1 MSLSDNNTIKTMLS
15 DREISLVLQKF
26 PKFELS
32 YENITHK
39 KVHNANVILA
49 IPEGN
54 HFFTWFTSYNNEN
67 KCFALEIDDNNKIKS
82 IKKINT
88 SFMDCLCLALGT
100 IFYGTMFKYNDI
112 SCFSIE
118 DIYYYKGQNYIYT
131 PYSNKLQLLKAIFTN
146 EISQSLLNNRFTVF
160 GMPLIYSDFN
170 LLLTD
175 IQKLPYKI
183 SQLKFRFFEKN
194 NARKIMTM
202 NYYNQIDKKTEQIDK
217 KTEQIDKKTEKID
230 KKPEQIDKKTEQ
242 IDKKTLIK
250 KTVQRDTYQR
260 DKNKKTAIF
269 KIMAGT
275 EPDIYNLFI
284 TKNGNEEY
292 YDIAI
297 IPDYKTSVMM
307 NSLFRNIKENINLDA
322 IEESDDETDFEDGR
336 EDKYTY
342 LDRSFN
348 IKCEFNYK
356 FKRWVPISLV
366 G

>member
-1 MSLSDNNTIKTMLS
+1 MSLSDTTTLS
-15 DREISLVLQKF
+15 DTEISLVLQKF

-54 HFFTWFTSYNNEN
+54 RFFTWFTSYNHEN
-67 KCFALEIDDNNKIKS
+67 ICFALEIDDNNKIKS

-183 SQLKFRFFEKN
+183 AQLKFRFFEKN

-202 NYYNQIDKKTEQIDK
+202 NYYNQTKNTEQIDK
-217 KTEQIDKKTEKID
+217 KIVQKDTS
-230 KKPEQIDKKTEQ
+230 
-242 IDKKTLIK
+242 
-250 KTVQRDTYQR
+250 QRDTYQNQR

-356 FKRWVPISLV
+356 FKRWIPISLADK
-366 G
+366 

>member
-1 MSLSDNNTIKTMLS
+1 MSLSDTTTLS
-15 DREISLVLQKF
+15 DTEISLVLQKF

-32 YENITHK
+32 YENITPK

-49 IPEGN
+49 IPEGKR
-54 HFFTWFTSYNNEN
+54 FFTWFTSYNHEN
-67 KCFALEIDDNNKIKS
+67 ICFSLEIDDNNKIKN
-82 IKKINT
+82 IKKLNT
-88 SFMDCLCLALGT
+88 SFMDCLLGT

-131 PYSNKLQLLKAIFTN
+131 PYSNKLQLLKDIFTN

-175 IQKLPYKI
+175 IQNLPYKI

-194 NARKIMTM
+194 NSRKIMTM
-202 NYYNQIDKKTEQIDK
+202 NYYNQTKNTEQIDK
-217 KTEQIDKKTEKID
+217 KI
-230 KKPEQIDKKTEQ
+230 
-242 IDKKTLIK
+242 
-250 KTVQRDTYQR
+250 VQRDRDTYQKDTYQNQR

-307 NSLFRNIKENINLDA
+307 NSLFRNIKENINLDF

-356 FKRWVPISLV
+356 FKRWIPISLADK
-366 G
+366 

>member
-1 MSLSDNNTIKTMLS
+1 MSLSDTTTLS
-15 DREISLVLQKF
+15 DTEISLVLQKF

-49 IPEGN
+49 IPEGKR
-54 HFFTWFTSYNNEN
+54 FFTWFTFYNHEN
-67 KCFALEIDDNNKIKS
+67 ICFSLEIDDNNKIKN
-82 IKKINT
+82 IKKLNT
-88 SFMDCLCLALGT
+88 SFMDCLLGT

-118 DIYYYKGQNYIYT
+118 DIYYYKGQNYIHT

-175 IQKLPYKI
+175 IQNLPYKI

-194 NARKIMTM
+194 NSRKIMTM
-202 NYYNQIDKKTEQIDK
+202 NYYNQTKNTEQIDK
-217 KTEQIDKKTEKID
+217 KI
-230 KKPEQIDKKTEQ
+230 
-242 IDKKTLIK
+242 
-250 KTVQRDTYQR
+250 VQRDRDTYQNQR

-284 TKNGNEEY
+284 TKNGNEVY

-356 FKRWVPISLV
+356 FKRWIPISLADK
-366 G
+366 

>member
-1 MSLSDNNTIKTMLS
+1 MSLSDTTTLS

-67 KCFALEIDDNNKIKS
+67 ICFALEIDDNNKIKN
-82 IKKINT
+82 IKKLNT
-88 SFMDCLCLALGT
+88 SFMDCLSLGIGT

-118 DIYYYKGQNYIYT
+118 DIYYYKGQNYIHM

-183 SQLKFRFFEKN
+183 DKIKFRFFEKN
-194 NARKIMTM
+194 NSRKIMTM
-202 NYYNQIDKKTEQIDK
+202 NYYNQIDKNTVIK
-217 KTEQIDKKTEKID
+217 KTEQIN
-230 KKPEQIDKKTEQ
+230 
-242 IDKKTLIK
+242 K
-250 KTVQRDTYQR
+250 KTVQIDTYKR

-284 TKNGNEEY
+284 IKNGNEEY
-292 YDIAI
+292 
-297 IPDYKTSVMM
+297 
-307 NSLFRNIKENINLDA
+307 
-322 IEESDDETDFEDGR
+322 
-336 EDKYTY
+336 
-342 LDRSFN
+342 
-348 IKCEFNYK
+348 
-356 FKRWVPISLV
+356 
-366 G
+366 

>member
-1 MSLSDNNTIKTMLS
+1 MSLSDTTTLS
-15 DREISLVLQKF
+15 DTEISLVLQKF

-49 IPEGN
+49 IPEGKR
-54 HFFTWFTSYNNEN
+54 FFTWFTSYNHEN
-67 KCFALEIDDNNKIKS
+67 ICFSLEIDDNNKIKN
-82 IKKINT
+82 IKKLNT
-88 SFMDCLCLALGT
+88 SFMDCLLGT

-131 PYSNKLQLLKAIFTN
+131 PYSNKLQLLKDIFTN
-146 EISQSLLNNRFTVF
+146 EISQSLLNNIFNVF
-160 GMPLIYSDFN
+160 GMPLIYRDFN
-170 LLLTD
+170 LFLTD
-175 IQKLPYKI
+175 IQNLPYKI

-194 NARKIMTM
+194 NSRKIMTM
-202 NYYNQIDKKTEQIDK
+202 NYYNQTKNTEQIDK
-217 KTEQIDKKTEKID
+217 KI
-230 KKPEQIDKKTEQ
+230 
-242 IDKKTLIK
+242 
-250 KTVQRDTYQR
+250 VQRDRDTYQKDTYQNQR

-307 NSLFRNIKENINLDA
+307 NSLFRNIKENINLDF

-342 LDRSFN
+342 LD
-348 IKCEFNYK
+348 K
-356 FKRWVPISLV
+356 FKRWIPISLADK
-366 G
+366 

>member
-54 HFFTWFTSYNNEN
+54 RFFAWFTSYNNEN
-67 KCFALEIDDNNKIKS
+67 ICFALEIDDNNKIKS

-118 DIYYYKGQNYIYT
+118 DIYYYKGQNYIHT
-131 PYSNKLQLLKAIFTN
+131 PYSNKLQLLKTIFTN

-160 GMPLIYSDFN
+160 GMPLMYSAFN
-170 LLLTD
+170 LLLPD

-194 NARKIMTM
+194 NVRKIMTM
-202 NYYNQIDKKTEQIDK
+202 NYYNKIDTYQIDKKTEQIDK
-217 KTEQIDKKTEKID
+217 KI
-230 KKPEQIDKKTEQ
+230 
-242 IDKKTLIK
+242 
-250 KTVQRDTYQR
+250 VQRDSYQR

-284 TKNGNEEY
+284 TKNGTEEY

>member
-1 MSLSDNNTIKTMLS
+1 MSLSDTTTLS
-15 DREISLVLQKF
+15 DTEISLVLQKF

-49 IPEGN
+49 IPEGKR
-54 HFFTWFTSYNNEN
+54 FFTWFTSYNHEN
-67 KCFALEIDDNNKIKS
+67 ICFSLEIDDNNKIKN
-82 IKKINT
+82 IKKLNT
-88 SFMDCLCLALGT
+88 SFMDCLLGT

-118 DIYYYKGQNYIYT
+118 DIYYYKGQNYIHT

-175 IQKLPYKI
+175 IQNLPYKI

-194 NARKIMTM
+194 NSRKIMTM
-202 NYYNQIDKKTEQIDK
+202 NYYNQTKNTEQIDK
-217 KTEQIDKKTEKID
+217 KI
-230 KKPEQIDKKTEQ
+230 
-242 IDKKTLIK
+242 
-250 KTVQRDTYQR
+250 VQKDTYQNQR

-284 TKNGNEEY
+284 TKSGNEEY

-307 NSLFRNIKENINLDA
+307 NSLFRNIKENINLDF

-356 FKRWVPISLV
+356 FKRWIPISLADK
-366 G
+366 

>member
-1 MSLSDNNTIKTMLS
+1 MSLSDTTTLS
-15 DREISLVLQKF
+15 DTEISLVLQKF

-54 HFFTWFTSYNNEN
+54 RFFTWFTSYNNEN
-67 KCFALEIDDNNKIKS
+67 ICFALEIDDNNKIKS
-82 IKKINT
+82 IKKLNT
-88 SFMDCLCLALGT
+88 SFMDCLCLAQGT

-118 DIYYYKGQNYIYT
+118 DIYYYKGQNYIHT
-131 PYSNKLQLLKAIFTN
+131 SYSNKLQLLKAIFTN

-194 NARKIMTM
+194 NSRKIMTM
-202 NYYNQIDKKTEQIDK
+202 NYYNQTKNTEQIDK
-217 KTEQIDKKTEKID
+217 KI
-230 KKPEQIDKKTEQ
+230 
-242 IDKKTLIK
+242 
-250 KTVQRDTYQR
+250 VQKDTYQKDTYQNQR

-356 FKRWVPISLV
+356 FKRWIPISLADK
-366 G
+366 

>member
-1 MSLSDNNTIKTMLS
+1 MSLSDTTTLL
-15 DREISLVLQKF
+15 DTEISLVLQKF

-54 HFFTWFTSYNNEN
+54 RFFTWFTSYNHEN
-67 KCFALEIDDNNKIKS
+67 ICFSLEIDDNNKIKN
-82 IKKINT
+82 IKKLNT
-88 SFMDCLCLALGT
+88 SFMDCLLGT

-112 SCFSIE
+112 SCFSVE
-118 DIYYYKGQNYIYT
+118 DIYYYKGQNYIHV

-175 IQKLPYKI
+175 IQNLPYKI

-194 NARKIMTM
+194 NSRKIMTM
-202 NYYNQIDKKTEQIDK
+202 NYYNQTKNTEQIDK
-217 KTEQIDKKTEKID
+217 KI
-230 KKPEQIDKKTEQ
+230 
-242 IDKKTLIK
+242 
-250 KTVQRDTYQR
+250 VQRDTYQNQR

-356 FKRWVPISLV
+356 FKRWIPISLADK
-366 G
+366 

>member
-1 MSLSDNNTIKTMLS
+1 MSLSDTTTLS
-15 DREISLVLQKF
+15 DTEISLVLQKF

-49 IPEGN
+49 IPEGKR
-54 HFFTWFTSYNNEN
+54 FFTWFTSYNHEN
-67 KCFALEIDDNNKIKS
+67 ICFSLEIDDNNKIKN
-82 IKKINT
+82 IKKLNT
-88 SFMDCLCLALGT
+88 SFMDCLLGT

-131 PYSNKLQLLKAIFTN
+131 PYSNKLQLLKDIFTN

-175 IQKLPYKI
+175 IQNLPYKI

-194 NARKIMTM
+194 NSRKIMTM
-202 NYYNQIDKKTEQIDK
+202 NYYNQTKNTEQIDK
-217 KTEQIDKKTEKID
+217 KI
-230 KKPEQIDKKTEQ
+230 
-242 IDKKTLIK
+242 
-250 KTVQRDTYQR
+250 VQKDTYQNQR

-284 TKNGNEEY
+284 TKSGNEEY

-307 NSLFRNIKENINLDA
+307 NSLFRNIKENINLDF

-356 FKRWVPISLV
+356 FKRWIPISLADK
-366 G
+366 

>member
-1 MSLSDNNTIKTMLS
+1 MSLSDTTTLS
-15 DREISLVLQKF
+15 DTEISLVLQKF

-49 IPEGN
+49 IPEGKR
-54 HFFTWFTSYNNEN
+54 FFTWFTSYNHEN
-67 KCFALEIDDNNKIKS
+67 ICFSLEIDDNNKIKN
-82 IKKINT
+82 IKKLNT
-88 SFMDCLCLALGT
+88 SFMDCLLGT

-118 DIYYYKGQNYIYT
+118 DIYYYKGQNYIHT

-175 IQKLPYKI
+175 IQNLPYKI

-194 NARKIMTM
+194 NSRKIMTM
-202 NYYNQIDKKTEQIDK
+202 NYYNQTKNTEQIDK
-217 KTEQIDKKTEKID
+217 KI
-230 KKPEQIDKKTEQ
+230 
-242 IDKKTLIK
+242 
-250 KTVQRDTYQR
+250 VQKDTYQNQR

-322 IEESDDETDFEDGR
+322 IEESDDESDFEDGR

-356 FKRWVPISLV
+356 FKRWIPISLADK
-366 G
+366 

>member
-1 MSLSDNNTIKTMLS
+1 
-15 DREISLVLQKF
+15 
-26 PKFELS
+26 
-32 YENITHK
+32 
-39 KVHNANVILA
+39 
-49 IPEGN
+49 
-54 HFFTWFTSYNNEN
+54 
-67 KCFALEIDDNNKIKS
+67 
-82 IKKINT
+82 
-88 SFMDCLCLALGT
+88 
-100 IFYGTMFKYNDI
+100 MFKYNDI

-118 DIYYYKGQNYIYT
+118 DIYYYKGQNYIHT
-131 PYSNKLQLLKAIFTN
+131 PYSNKLQLLNAIFTN

-160 GMPLIYSDFN
+160 GMPLVYSDFN
-170 LLLTD
+170 LLLTG
-175 IQKLPYKI
+175 IQNLPYKI

-194 NARKIMTM
+194 NSRKIMTM
-202 NYYNQIDKKTEQIDK
+202 NYYNQTKNTE
-217 KTEQIDKKTEKID
+217 
-230 KKPEQIDKKTEQ
+230 
-242 IDKKTLIK
+242 
-250 KTVQRDTYQR
+250 QR

-342 LDRSFN
+342 LDRSCN

-356 FKRWVPISLV
+356 FKRWIPISLADK
-366 G
+366 

>member
-1 MSLSDNNTIKTMLS
+1 MSLSDTTTLS
-15 DREISLVLQKF
+15 DTEISLVLQKF

-49 IPEGN
+49 IPEGKR
-54 HFFTWFTSYNNEN
+54 FFTWFTSYNHEN
-67 KCFALEIDDNNKIKS
+67 ICFSLEIDDNNKIKN
-82 IKKINT
+82 IKKLNT
-88 SFMDCLCLALGT
+88 SFMDCLLGT

-118 DIYYYKGQNYIYT
+118 DIYYYKGQNYIHT
-131 PYSNKLQLLKAIFTN
+131 PYSNKLQLLNAIFTN

-175 IQKLPYKI
+175 IQNLPYKI

-194 NARKIMTM
+194 NSRKIMTM
-202 NYYNQIDKKTEQIDK
+202 NYYNQTKNTEQIDK
-217 KTEQIDKKTEKID
+217 KI
-230 KKPEQIDKKTEQ
+230 
-242 IDKKTLIK
+242 
-250 KTVQRDTYQR
+250 VQRDRDTYQNQR

-356 FKRWVPISLV
+356 FKRWIPISLADK
-366 G
+366 

>member
-1 MSLSDNNTIKTMLS
+1 MSLSDTTTLS
-15 DREISLVLQKF
+15 DTEISLVLQKF

-49 IPEGN
+49 IPEGKR
-54 HFFTWFTSYNNEN
+54 FFTWFTSYNHEN
-67 KCFALEIDDNNKIKS
+67 ICFSLEIDDNNKIKN
-82 IKKINT
+82 IKKLNT
-88 SFMDCLCLALGT
+88 SFMDCLLGT

-118 DIYYYKGQNYIYT
+118 DIYYYKGQNYIHT
-131 PYSNKLQLLKAIFTN
+131 PYSNKLQLLKDIFTN

-175 IQKLPYKI
+175 IQNLPYKI

-194 NARKIMTM
+194 NSRKIMTM
-202 NYYNQIDKKTEQIDK
+202 NYYNQTKNTEQIDK
-217 KTEQIDKKTEKID
+217 KI
-230 KKPEQIDKKTEQ
+230 
-242 IDKKTLIK
+242 
-250 KTVQRDTYQR
+250 VQKDRDTYQKDTYQNQR

-356 FKRWVPISLV
+356 FKRWIPISLADK
-366 G
+366 

>member
-1 MSLSDNNTIKTMLS
+1 MSLSDTTTLS
-15 DREISLVLQKF
+15 DTEISLVLQKF

-49 IPEGN
+49 IPEGKR
-54 HFFTWFTSYNNEN
+54 FFTWFTSYNHEN
-67 KCFALEIDDNNKIKS
+67 ICFSLEIDDNNKIKN
-82 IKKINT
+82 IKKLNT
-88 SFMDCLCLALGT
+88 SFMDCLLGT

-118 DIYYYKGQNYIYT
+118 DIYYYKGQNYIHT

-194 NARKIMTM
+194 NSRKIMTM
-202 NYYNQIDKKTEQIDK
+202 NYYNQTKNTEQIDK
-217 KTEQIDKKTEKID
+217 KI
-230 KKPEQIDKKTEQ
+230 
-242 IDKKTLIK
+242 
-250 KTVQRDTYQR
+250 VQKDTYQKDTYQNQR

-307 NSLFRNIKENINLDA
+307 NSLFRNIKENINLDF

-356 FKRWVPISLV
+356 FKRWIPISLADK
-366 G
+366 

>member
-1 MSLSDNNTIKTMLS
+1 MSLSDTTTLS
-15 DREISLVLQKF
+15 DTEISLVLQKF

-49 IPEGN
+49 IPEGKR
-54 HFFTWFTSYNNEN
+54 FFTWFTSYNHEN
-67 KCFALEIDDNNKIKS
+67 ICFSLEIDDNNKIKN
-82 IKKINT
+82 IKKLNT
-88 SFMDCLCLALGT
+88 SFMDCLLGT
-100 IFYGTMFKYNDI
+100 IFYGIMFKYNDI

-118 DIYYYKGQNYIYT
+118 DIYYYKGQNYIHT

-160 GMPLIYSDFN
+160 GMPLVYSDFK

-175 IQKLPYKI
+175 IQNLPYKI

-194 NARKIMTM
+194 NSRKIMTM

-217 KTEQIDKKTEKID
+217 KIVQKDTYQRDTSQRD
-230 KKPEQIDKKTEQ
+230 TS
-242 IDKKTLIK
+242 
-250 KTVQRDTYQR
+250 QRDTYQNQR

-356 FKRWVPISLV
+356 FKRWIPISLADK
-366 G
+366 

>member
-1 MSLSDNNTIKTMLS
+1 MSLSDTTTLS
-15 DREISLVLQKF
+15 DTEISLVLQKF

-67 KCFALEIDDNNKIKS
+67 ICFALEIDDNNKIKS
-82 IKKINT
+82 IKKLNT
-88 SFMDCLCLALGT
+88 SFVDCLALGLGT

-175 IQKLPYKI
+175 IQNLPYKI

-194 NARKIMTM
+194 NSRKIMTM
-202 NYYNQIDKKTEQIDK
+202 NYYNQTKNTEQIDK
-217 KTEQIDKKTEKID
+217 KI
-230 KKPEQIDKKTEQ
+230 
-242 IDKKTLIK
+242 
-250 KTVQRDTYQR
+250 VQRDRDTYQKDTYQNQR

-307 NSLFRNIKENINLDA
+307 NSLFRNIKENINLDF

-356 FKRWVPISLV
+356 FKRWIPISLADK
-366 G
+366 

>member
-1 MSLSDNNTIKTMLS
+1 MSLSDTTTLS
-15 DREISLVLQKF
+15 DTEISLVLQKF

-49 IPEGN
+49 IPEGKR
-54 HFFTWFTSYNNEN
+54 FFTWFTSYNHEN
-67 KCFALEIDDNNKIKS
+67 ICFSLEIDDNNKIKN
-82 IKKINT
+82 IKKLNT
-88 SFMDCLCLALGT
+88 SFMDCLLGT

-131 PYSNKLQLLKAIFTN
+131 PYSNKLQLLKDIFTN

-175 IQKLPYKI
+175 IQNLPYKI

-194 NARKIMTM
+194 NSRKIMTM
-202 NYYNQIDKKTEQIDK
+202 NYYNQTKNTEQIDK
-217 KTEQIDKKTEKID
+217 KI
-230 KKPEQIDKKTEQ
+230 
-242 IDKKTLIK
+242 
-250 KTVQRDTYQR
+250 VQRDRDTYQKDTYQNQR

-307 NSLFRNIKENINLDA
+307 NSLFRNIKENINLDF

-356 FKRWVPISLV
+356 FKRWIPISLADK
-366 G
+366 

>member
-1 MSLSDNNTIKTMLS
+1 MSLSDTTTLS
-15 DREISLVLQKF
+15 DTEISLVLQKF

-49 IPEGN
+49 IPEGKR
-54 HFFTWFTSYNNEN
+54 FFTWFTSYNHEN
-67 KCFALEIDDNNKIKS
+67 ICFSLEIDDNNKIKN
-82 IKKINT
+82 IKKLNT
-88 SFMDCLCLALGT
+88 SFMDCLLGT

-131 PYSNKLQLLKAIFTN
+131 PYSNKLQLLKDIFTN

-175 IQKLPYKI
+175 IQNLPYKI

-194 NARKIMTM
+194 NSRKIMTM
-202 NYYNQIDKKTEQIDK
+202 NYYNQIDTYQRDKKIVQIDS
-217 KTEQIDKKTEKID
+217 
-230 KKPEQIDKKTEQ
+230 
-242 IDKKTLIK
+242 
-250 KTVQRDTYQR
+250 YQR

-307 NSLFRNIKENINLDA
+307 NSLFRNIKENINLDF

-356 FKRWVPISLV
+356 FKRWIPISLADK
-366 G
+366 

>member
-1 MSLSDNNTIKTMLS
+1 MSLSDTTTLS
-15 DREISLVLQKF
+15 DTEISLVLQKF

-49 IPEGN
+49 IPEGKR
-54 HFFTWFTSYNNEN
+54 FFTWFTSYNHEN
-67 KCFALEIDDNNKIKS
+67 ICFSLEIDDNNKIKN
-82 IKKINT
+82 IKKLNT
-88 SFMDCLCLALGT
+88 SFMDCLLGT

-118 DIYYYKGQNYIYT
+118 DIYYYKGQNYIHT

-175 IQKLPYKI
+175 IQNLPYKI

-194 NARKIMTM
+194 NSRKIMTM
-202 NYYNQIDKKTEQIDK
+202 NYYNQTKNTEQIDK
-217 KTEQIDKKTEKID
+217 KI
-230 KKPEQIDKKTEQ
+230 
-242 IDKKTLIK
+242 
-250 KTVQRDTYQR
+250 VQKDTYQNQR

-356 FKRWVPISLV
+356 FKRWIPISLADK
-366 G
+366 

>member
-1 MSLSDNNTIKTMLS
+1 MSLSDTTTLS
-15 DREISLVLQKF
+15 DTEISLVLQKF

-49 IPEGN
+49 IPEGKR
-54 HFFTWFTSYNNEN
+54 FFTWFTSYNHEN
-67 KCFALEIDDNNKIKS
+67 ICFSLEIDDNNKIKN
-82 IKKINT
+82 IKKLNT
-88 SFMDCLCLALGT
+88 SFMDCLLGT

-131 PYSNKLQLLKAIFTN
+131 PYSNKLQLLKDIFTN

-175 IQKLPYKI
+175 IQNLPYKI
-183 SQLKFRFFEKN
+183 SQLKFRLFEKN
-194 NARKIMTM
+194 NSRKIMTM
-202 NYYNQIDKKTEQIDK
+202 NYYNQTKNTEQIDK
-217 KTEQIDKKTEKID
+217 KI
-230 KKPEQIDKKTEQ
+230 
-242 IDKKTLIK
+242 
-250 KTVQRDTYQR
+250 VQRDRDTYQKDTYQNQR

-307 NSLFRNIKENINLDA
+307 NSLFRNIKENINLDF

-356 FKRWVPISLV
+356 FKRWIPISLADK
-366 G
+366 

>member
-1 MSLSDNNTIKTMLS
+1 MSLS

-32 YENITHK
+32 YEIITHK

-49 IPEGN
+49 IPEGKR
-54 HFFTWFTSYNNEN
+54 FFTWFTSYNHEN
-67 KCFALEIDDNNKIKS
+67 ICFSLEIDDNNKIKN
-82 IKKINT
+82 IKKLNT
-88 SFMDCLCLALGT
+88 SFMDCLLGT

-118 DIYYYKGQNYIYT
+118 DIYYYKGQNYIHT
-131 PYSNKLQLLKAIFTN
+131 PYSNKLQLLNAIFTN

-175 IQKLPYKI
+175 IQNLPYKI

-194 NARKIMTM
+194 NSRKIMTM
-202 NYYNQIDKKTEQIDK
+202 NYYNQTKNTEQIDK
-217 KTEQIDKKTEKID
+217 KI
-230 KKPEQIDKKTEQ
+230 
-242 IDKKTLIK
+242 
-250 KTVQRDTYQR
+250 VQKDRDTYQNQR

-307 NSLFRNIKENINLDA
+307 NSLFRNIKENINLDF

-356 FKRWVPISLV
+356 FKRWIPISLADK
-366 G
+366 

>member
-1 MSLSDNNTIKTMLS
+1 MSLSDTTTLS
-15 DREISLVLQKF
+15 DTEISLVLQKF

-49 IPEGN
+49 IPEGKR
-54 HFFTWFTSYNNEN
+54 FFTWFTSYNHEN
-67 KCFALEIDDNNKIKS
+67 ICFSLEIDDNNKIKN
-82 IKKINT
+82 IKKLNT
-88 SFMDCLCLALGT
+88 SFMDCLLGT

-118 DIYYYKGQNYIYT
+118 DIYYYKGQNYIHT

-175 IQKLPYKI
+175 IQNLPYKI

-194 NARKIMTM
+194 NSRKIMTM
-202 NYYNQIDKKTEQIDK
+202 NYYNQTKNTEQIDK
-217 KTEQIDKKTEKID
+217 KI
-230 KKPEQIDKKTEQ
+230 
-242 IDKKTLIK
+242 
-250 KTVQRDTYQR
+250 VQKDTYQKDTYQNQR

-307 NSLFRNIKENINLDA
+307 NSLFRNIKENINLDF

-356 FKRWVPISLV
+356 FKRWIPISLADK
-366 G
+366 

>member
-1 MSLSDNNTIKTMLS
+1 MSLSDNNTVKTTLS

-49 IPEGN
+49 IPEGKR
-54 HFFTWFTSYNNEN
+54 FFTWFTSYNHEN
-67 KCFALEIDDNNKIKS
+67 ICFSLEIDDNNKIKN
-82 IKKINT
+82 IKKLNT
-88 SFMDCLCLALGT
+88 SFMDCLLGT

-118 DIYYYKGQNYIYT
+118 DIYYYKGQNYIHT

-170 LLLTD
+170 LLLTG

-183 SQLKFRFFEKN
+183 AQIKFRFFEKN
-194 NARKIMTM
+194 NSRKIMTM
-202 NYYNQIDKKTEQIDK
+202 NYYNQIDTYQRDKKIVQIDS
-217 KTEQIDKKTEKID
+217 
-230 KKPEQIDKKTEQ
+230 
-242 IDKKTLIK
+242 
-250 KTVQRDTYQR
+250 YQR

-356 FKRWVPISLV
+356 FKRWIPISLADK
-366 G
+366 

>member
-1 MSLSDNNTIKTMLS
+1 MSLSDTTTLS
-15 DREISLVLQKF
+15 DTEISLVLQKF

-49 IPEGN
+49 IPEGKR
-54 HFFTWFTSYNNEN
+54 FFTWFTSYNHEN
-67 KCFALEIDDNNKIKS
+67 ICFSLEIDDNNKIKN
-82 IKKINT
+82 IKKLNT
-88 SFMDCLCLALGT
+88 SFMDCLLGT

-118 DIYYYKGQNYIYT
+118 DIYYYKGQNYIHT

-175 IQKLPYKI
+175 IQNLPYKI

-194 NARKIMTM
+194 NSRKIMTM
-202 NYYNQIDKKTEQIDK
+202 NYYNQTKNTEQIDK
-217 KTEQIDKKTEKID
+217 KI
-230 KKPEQIDKKTEQ
+230 
-242 IDKKTLIK
+242 
-250 KTVQRDTYQR
+250 VQRDRDTYQNQR

-356 FKRWVPISLV
+356 FKRWIPISLADK
-366 G
+366 

>member
-1 MSLSDNNTIKTMLS
+1 M
-15 DREISLVLQKF
+15 VLQKF

-49 IPEGN
+49 IPEGKR
-54 HFFTWFTSYNNEN
+54 FFTWFTSYNHEN
-67 KCFALEIDDNNKIKS
+67 ICFSLEIDDNNKIKN
-82 IKKINT
+82 IKKLNT
-88 SFMDCLCLALGT
+88 SFMDCLLGT

-131 PYSNKLQLLKAIFTN
+131 PYSNKLQLLKDIFTN

-175 IQKLPYKI
+175 IQNLPYKI

-194 NARKIMTM
+194 NSRKIMTM
-202 NYYNQIDKKTEQIDK
+202 NYYNQTKNTEQIDK
-217 KTEQIDKKTEKID
+217 KI
-230 KKPEQIDKKTEQ
+230 
-242 IDKKTLIK
+242 
-250 KTVQRDTYQR
+250 VQRDRDTYQKDTYQNQR

-307 NSLFRNIKENINLDA
+307 NSLFRNIKENINLDF

-356 FKRWVPISLV
+356 FKRWIPISLADK
-366 G
+366 

>member
-1 MSLSDNNTIKTMLS
+1 MSLSDKDTIMLS
-15 DREISLVLQKF
+15 DKEISLVLQKF

-49 IPEGN
+49 IPEGT

-67 KCFALEIDDNNKIKS
+67 ICFALEINDNNKIKN
-82 IKKINT
+82 IKKLNT
-88 SFMDCLCLALGT
+88 SFVDCLCLALGT

-112 SCFSIE
+112 GCFSIE
-118 DIYYYKGQNYIYT
+118 DIYYYKGQNYIHI

-146 EISQSLLNNRFTVF
+146 EISQSLLDNRFTVF
-160 GMPLIYSDFN
+160 GLPLIYSDFN
-170 LLLTD
+170 LLLTA
-175 IQKLPYKI
+175 IQNLPYKI
-183 SQLKFRFFEKN
+183 SQIKFRFFEKN
-194 NARKIMTM
+194 NSRKIMTM
-202 NYYNQIDKKTEQIDK
+202 NYYNQID
-217 KTEQIDKKTEKID
+217 
-230 KKPEQIDKKTEQ
+230 
-242 IDKKTLIK
+242 
-250 KTVQRDTYQR
+250 TYQR
-260 DKNKKTAIF
+260 DKKIVKIDSYQKDKNKKTAIF

-322 IEESDDETDFEDGR
+322 IEESDDDTDFEDGR

-356 FKRWVPISLV
+356 FKRWVPISLADK
-366 G
+366 

>member
-1 MSLSDNNTIKTMLS
+1 MSLSDTTTLS
-15 DREISLVLQKF
+15 DTEISLVLQKF

-49 IPEGN
+49 IPEGKR
-54 HFFTWFTSYNNEN
+54 FFTWFTSYNHEN
-67 KCFALEIDDNNKIKS
+67 ICFSLEIDDNNKIKN
-82 IKKINT
+82 IKKLNT
-88 SFMDCLCLALGT
+88 SFMDCLLGT

-131 PYSNKLQLLKAIFTN
+131 PYSNKLQLLKDIFTN

-194 NARKIMTM
+194 NSRKIMTM
-202 NYYNQIDKKTEQIDK
+202 NYYNQTKNTEQIDK
-217 KTEQIDKKTEKID
+217 KI
-230 KKPEQIDKKTEQ
+230 
-242 IDKKTLIK
+242 
-250 KTVQRDTYQR
+250 VQRDRDTYQKDTYQNQR

-356 FKRWVPISLV
+356 FKRWIPISLADK
-366 G
+366 

>member
-1 MSLSDNNTIKTMLS
+1 MSLSDTTTLS
-15 DREISLVLQKF
+15 DTEISLVLQKF

-49 IPEGN
+49 IPEGKR
-54 HFFTWFTSYNNEN
+54 FFTWFTSYNHEN
-67 KCFALEIDDNNKIKS
+67 ICFSLEIDDNNKIKN
-82 IKKINT
+82 IKKLNT
-88 SFMDCLCLALGT
+88 SFMDCLLGT

-118 DIYYYKGQNYIYT
+118 DIYYYKGQNYIHT
-131 PYSNKLQLLKAIFTN
+131 PYSNKLQLLKTIFTN

-175 IQKLPYKI
+175 IQNLPYKI

-194 NARKIMTM
+194 NSRKIMTM
-202 NYYNQIDKKTEQIDK
+202 NYYNQTKNTEQIDK
-217 KTEQIDKKTEKID
+217 KI
-230 KKPEQIDKKTEQ
+230 
-242 IDKKTLIK
+242 
-250 KTVQRDTYQR
+250 VQR

-356 FKRWVPISLV
+356 FKRWIPISLADK
-366 G
+366 